1 MPCNA
6 SPPKRPLSAFSVHSR
21 RFPPT
26 LAVSLSHWS
35 SPISQPPALSLDPFA
50 PPHSN
55 THERIHPLTTSLA
68 HRLLSSP
75 PLPPLVNNKKM
86 TAAQEVEYTRTTM
99 PAKLRDYQQF
109 GRPVLVG
116 EFSNA
121 MAHPDDSYQAA
132 FGKVQL
138 QAFATAQAGWFF
150 WSLKH
155 NISLGTIWGRQGLR
169 GR

>member
-1 MPCNA
+1 MSMEGRIGSNIWE
-6 SPPKRPLSAFSVHSR
+6 VHWHLYDNIH
-21 RFPPT
+21 T
-26 LAVSLSHWS
+26 NVILESHLYNVFN
-35 SPISQPPALSLDPFA
+35 P
-50 PPHSN
+50 
-55 THERIHPLTTSLA
+55 E
-68 HRLLSSP
+68 
-75 PLPPLVNNKKM
+75 LVNNKKM
-86 TAAQEVEYTRTTM
+86 TAAQEVEYTHTTM

-132 FGKVQL
+132 FGKAQL

-150 WSLKH
+150 WLLKH
-155 NISLGTIWGRQGLR
+155 NISLGTIWGRQGFR